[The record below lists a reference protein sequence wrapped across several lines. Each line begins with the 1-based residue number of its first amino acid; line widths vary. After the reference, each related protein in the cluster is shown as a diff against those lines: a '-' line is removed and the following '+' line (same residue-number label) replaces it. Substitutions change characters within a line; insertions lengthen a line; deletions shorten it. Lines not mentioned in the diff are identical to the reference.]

1 MFLLFLTTFNSSK
14 VFCFNINLVYLI
26 FMFCDRQTSLIVV
39 FKIIV
44 FVNVH
49 GVGGNKVMGDCHGRC
64 GDAVQVQMFQ
74 IIGDRCGSVRL
85 LQEQVY
91 SYDPND
97 NEQPMQ
103 YLCIYQNFLNIS
115 LHSSL
120 IWFFFCWSKR
130 SMKPYL
136 YWWMNQLH
144 WFPQMAYDIYKGYDV
159 NIFRYFTWVIFT
171 CGWVYPIS
179 SSSSFFL

>member
-1 MFLLFLTTFNSSK
+1 
-14 VFCFNINLVYLI
+14 
-26 FMFCDRQTSLIVV
+26 
-39 FKIIV
+39 
-44 FVNVH
+44 
-49 GVGGNKVMGDCHGRC
+49 MGDCHGRC

-120 IWFFFCWSKR
+120 I
-130 SMKPYL
+130 
-136 YWWMNQLH
+136 
-144 WFPQMAYDIYKGYDV
+144 
-159 NIFRYFTWVIFT
+159 
-171 CGWVYPIS
+171 
-179 SSSSFFL
+179 

>member
-44 FVNVH
+44 FVHVH
-49 GVGGNKVMGDCHGRC
+49 RVGGNKVMGDCHGRC

-74 IIGDRCGSVRL
+74 IIGDGRGSVRL

-103 YLCIYQNFLNIS
+103 YLCINQNFLNIS

-120 IWFFFCWSKR
+120 IWFFFFGLKEVWS
-130 SMKPYL
+130 
-136 YWWMNQLH
+136 H
-144 WFPQMAYDIYKGYDV
+144 IYIGEWINYTDFHKWHMIYTKV
-159 NIFRYFTWVIFT
+159 MM
-171 CGWVYPIS
+171 
-179 SSSSFFL
+179 